1 MHFWANFRQICKML
15 ADMWMFL
22 IIKITS
28 RTILDILF
36 VFKSKFSSYLNDVQ
50 SRYSFFMLVILT
62 LTERENEFI
71 LTDSIKDS
79 YRECLM
85 NLSEETNIHQMGL
98 FSLSDVFL

>member
-1 MHFWANFRQICKML
+1 
-15 ADMWMFL
+15 
-22 IIKITS
+22 
-28 RTILDILF
+28 
-36 VFKSKFSSYLNDVQ
+36 
-50 SRYSFFMLVILT
+50 MLVILT